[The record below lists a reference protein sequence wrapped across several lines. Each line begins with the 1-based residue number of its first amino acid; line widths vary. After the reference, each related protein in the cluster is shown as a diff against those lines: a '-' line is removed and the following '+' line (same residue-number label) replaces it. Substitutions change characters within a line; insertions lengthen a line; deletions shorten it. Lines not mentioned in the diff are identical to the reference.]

1 MQYYFFHHGIPISR
15 KSETFRQIWFPLN
28 DDINTV
34 LKYIR
39 NHHKEAVHFLMEN
52 SFQPYIKT
60 ITDVQFFEPLQLE
73 EKPVKK
79 ILFFA
84 QSDTLAHSCWLMGER
99 LKNQLQVLYTVP
111 KLKKE
116 RSDVFFSQKGIP
128 YTEFSAKT
136 LRTFRPDAVVL
147 LNDWSKQPQWL
158 ISLCRLH
165 KIPVICMQ
173 ESVIDFGDRFKRMQ
187 WADEVMIQGTQT
199 LFDLKREVYYLTGNP
214 RYESLSLLHSNERDS
229 ILINSNFTYGIFE
242 EVRNSWIHDI
252 AECAEK
258 LETPYFISQHPR
270 DKGDISAYRQVI
282 RSSSMQVAD
291 QLTKARCVVTRFS
304 SLIHEALVAG
314 IPVVYYNPHGEKMQ
328 YDFGFNHEFLLL
340 ATNKHELEIA
350 LRKVISFSNR
360 EKIQD
365 YLVNHC
371 IQKENKPLENILQLF
386 THLKFKSQA
395 FSIKDAWKL
404 IIYHPSLLRLIWFIK
419 QR

>member
-1 MQYYFFHHGIPISR
+1 MHYYFFHYGFPISQ
-15 KSETFRQIWFPLN
+15 KSENFCQIWFPLSY
-28 DDINTV
+28 DINTV
-34 LKYIR
+34 LEYIR
-39 NHHKEAVHFLMEN
+39 NHHKETVHFSLEN
-52 SFQPYIKT
+52 SFHSFIKT
-60 ITDVQFFEPLQLE
+60 GIDVQFFEPLQTE

-99 LKNQLQVLYTVP
+99 LKSHIQVLYTVP

-116 RSDVFFSQKGIP
+116 RSDLFFSQKRVA
-128 YTEFSAKT
+128 YTEFSVKT
-136 LRTFRPDAVVL
+136 LKSFRPDVVVL

-173 ESVIDFGDRFKRMQ
+173 ESVIDFGDRFKRME

-199 LFDLKREVYYLTGNP
+199 LFDLKRDVYYLTGNP
-214 RYESLSLLHSNERDS
+214 RYESLLLLQSYERDS
-229 ILINSNFTYGIFE
+229 ILINCNFTYGVFE
-242 EVRNSWIHDI
+242 EVRYTWINDAI
-252 AECAEK
+252 SCAEK
-258 LETPYFISQHPR
+258 LEIPYFISQHPR
-270 DKGDISAYRQVI
+270 DNGDLSAYKHVI

-314 IPVVYYNPHGEKMQ
+314 VPVVYYNPHGEKMH
-328 YDFGFNHEFLLL
+328 YNFGFNNDFLLL
-340 ATNKHELEIA
+340 ATNKHELEFAIKKA
-350 LRKVISFSNR
+350 MSFSNR
-360 EKIQD
+360 EQIQD

-371 IQKENKPLENILQLF
+371 IQKENKPVENIERLF
-386 THLKFKSQA
+386 SYLKFKSRR

-404 IIYHPSLLRLIWFIK
+404 IIYHPYLLRLIWFWNK
-419 QR
+419 R